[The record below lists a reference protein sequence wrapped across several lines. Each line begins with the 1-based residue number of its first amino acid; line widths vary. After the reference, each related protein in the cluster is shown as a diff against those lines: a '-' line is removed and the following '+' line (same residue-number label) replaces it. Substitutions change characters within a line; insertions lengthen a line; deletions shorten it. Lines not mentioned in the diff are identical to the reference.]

1 MTILINMANIAS
13 THRRLI
19 TMVTRKL
26 AGVLLAVLIVVGFVG
41 IFIVIP
47 AVSTT
52 FHYSAQLGESET
64 RNIGVTLIDLDDTN
78 VSVTFIDSPSLW
90 FQMDVVQYTPGLGH
104 QTETLRLG
112 THNSLIV
119 RGSSRIMSI
128 DLVLGS
134 DAYYSLTILGDN
146 VNVTIIMDNGAT
158 ISGQEYLFSATGI
171 FRFRMTEDVSFTT
184 DGLRIG
190 ADSSGIPSLILLDID
205 LPDSM
210 NGDLEAPDV
219 TFVHNEWTTNYSN
232 HWTTPSTEQPL
243 LRIDIP
249 NTPVIAILFS

>member
-1 MTILINMANIAS
+1 
-13 THRRLI
+13 
-19 TMVTRKL
+19 MVTRKL
-26 AGVLLAVLIVVGFVG
+26 AGVFLAAVIIVGFVG
-41 IFIVIP
+41 VFIVIP

-52 FHYSAQLGESET
+52 FHYSFQLGDSET

-78 VSVTFIDSPSLW
+78 VSITFTNSPSLW
-90 FQMDVVQYTPGLGH
+90 FQMEVVQYTPGLGH

-119 RGSSRIMSI
+119 TGSTRIKSI

-134 DAYYSLTILGDN
+134 EAYYSLTILGDN

-171 FRFRMTEDVSFTT
+171 FRFRMTEDVSFATE
-184 DGLRIG
+184 GFRIG
-190 ADSSGIPSLILLDID
+190 ADSTTSPSLIVLDID
-205 LPDSM
+205 LPSTM

-219 TFVHNEWTTNYSN
+219 TFVFNEWTSHATN
-232 HWTTPSTEQPL
+232 HWTTPSTDQPL

-249 NTPVIAILFS
+249 NSPVVALLLS